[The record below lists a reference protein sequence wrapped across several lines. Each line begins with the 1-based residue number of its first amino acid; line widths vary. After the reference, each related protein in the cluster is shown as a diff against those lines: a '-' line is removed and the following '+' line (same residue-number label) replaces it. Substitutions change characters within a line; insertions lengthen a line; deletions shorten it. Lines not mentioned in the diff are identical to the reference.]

1 MSIAVAIVDDEPL
14 ARSRLRRLLEKV
26 AGPEIAIVA
35 DCINADELAE
45 VGSRHALDAIFLDIQ
60 MPGASGFDALANWKG
75 PPPLVVFVTAFEQ
88 HGARAF
94 DARAVDYL
102 LKPVS
107 AERLAQ
113 CIAQLKERL
122 ALKHLPADNM
132 SANSARRIPLQ
143 VGQRV
148 QLVPEDRI
156 NVIQAQG
163 NYLDIDTEQGL
174 YTLRRTLG
182 SFETEL
188 DPALFVRVHRSTLVR
203 RDAIREVMPLGSAR
217 YRIDLYTGRRIVSG
231 RSYRAQVQALL
242 NHRPA

>member
-1 MSIAVAIVDDEPL
+1 MTISVAIVDDEPL

-26 AGPEIAIVA
+26 AGTDISVVA
-35 DCINADELAE
+35 DCIDADELAE
-45 VGSRHALDAIFLDIQ
+45 AASRREIDAIFLDIQ

-75 PPPLVVFVTAFEQ
+75 RLPLVVFVTAFQE

-107 AERLAQ
+107 ADRLAQ
-113 CIAQLKERL
+113 SIAQLKERL
-122 ALKHLPADNM
+122 ALKHLKTAAPAE
-132 SANSARRIPLQ
+132 SAHRIPLQ
-143 VGQRV
+143 IGQRI

-182 SFETEL
+182 SFEAEL
-188 DPALFVRVHRSTLVR
+188 DPIRFVRVHRSMLVR
-203 RDAIREVMPLGSAR
+203 ADAIREVMSVGSGR
-217 YRIDLYTGRRIVSG
+217 FRIELHTGRRIVSG
-231 RSYRAQVQALL
+231 RNYRAQVQALL
-242 NHRPA
+242 NRRSS

>member
-1 MSIAVAIVDDEPL
+1 MGIRVAIVDDEPL

-26 AGPEIAIVA
+26 AGTDITVVA
-35 DCINADELAE
+35 DCIDADELAQVAQQRE
-45 VGSRHALDAIFLDIQ
+45 LDAIFLDIQ

-75 PPPLVVFVTAFEQ
+75 PVPLVVFVTAFSE

-107 AERLAQ
+107 ANRLAQ
-113 CIAQLKERL
+113 CITQLKERL
-122 ALKHLPADNM
+122 ELAQRKDAAPTDT
-132 SANSARRIPLQ
+132 RRIPLQ
-143 VGQRV
+143 IGQRV

-156 NVIQAQG
+156 NAVQAQG

-174 YTLRRTLG
+174 YTLRKTLA

-188 DPALFVRVHRSTLVR
+188 DSGRFVRIHRSMLVR
-203 RDAIREVMPLGSAR
+203 VDAIREVLSVGSGR
-217 YRIDLYTGRRIVSG
+217 YRIELCTGRRLVSG
-231 RSYRAQVQALL
+231 RNYCRQVQALL
-242 NHRPA
+242 GRMD

>member
-1 MSIAVAIVDDEPL
+1 MGIHVAIVDDEPL

-26 AGPEIAIVA
+26 AGTDITVVA
-35 DCINADELAE
+35 DCVDADELAQIAHQR
-45 VGSRHALDAIFLDIQ
+45 SLDAIFLDIQ

-75 PPPLVVFVTAFEQ
+75 PVPLVVFVTAFSE

-107 AERLAQ
+107 ANRLAQ
-113 CIAQLKERL
+113 CITQLKERL
-122 ALKHLPADNM
+122 ELVQRKDAASAADT
-132 SANSARRIPLQ
+132 RRIPLQ
-143 VGQRV
+143 IGQRV

-156 NVIQAQG
+156 NAVQAQG

-174 YTLRRTLG
+174 YTLRKTLA

-188 DPALFVRVHRSTLVR
+188 DPGRFVRIHRSMLVR
-203 RDAIREVMPLGSAR
+203 IDAIREVLSVGSGR
-217 YRIDLYTGRRIVSG
+217 YRIELCTGRRLVSG
-231 RSYRAQVQALL
+231 RNYCRQVQALL
-242 NHRPA
+242 GRMG